1 MQTLRRG
8 VALRVLVTGASGF
21 VGRQTIGALARAGVE
36 VHAHA
41 QHAEKVDGAVVAYG
55 GDLRAPGA
63 AGALI
68 NRVRPDT
75 VLHLAWNVEH
85 GAFWTNRDNLDWTA
99 ATLLLARA
107 ALDAGVQRFVGVGT
121 CFEYRWPDDGTCNEG
136 ATEIAPQTLY
146 AVAKDA
152 ARRVLQELGDIS
164 FAWARLFY
172 LYGPFEHEAR
182 LVASLAA
189 KLARGEAA
197 PLSRGLAV
205 RDFLDTRDAGAAL
218 AALVLSETTGAV
230 NIASGEGV
238 SVASIAERLGAI
250 AGRSDLIRVGA
261 LPDRP
266 DEPPRIVADVR
277 RLRDEV
283 GFRPSRT
290 LDEGLAETYAWW
302 RAELG
307 GRP

>member
-1 MQTLRRG
+1 MQMLLPGGR
-8 VALRVLVTGASGF
+8 VRVLVTGASGF

-85 GAFWTNRDNLDWTA
+85 GAFWTSRDNLDWTA

-136 ATEIAPQTLY
+136 TTEIAPATLY

-189 KLARGEAA
+189 KLPRGKTRRFRGGLRCAIFSIPRRWRCARSARSKRDYGRCEHCERRGSERRFHRRASWRDCGSLGSYSRRRAA
-197 PLSRGLAV
+197 
-205 RDFLDTRDAGAAL
+205 
-218 AALVLSETTGAV
+218 
-230 NIASGEGV
+230 
-238 SVASIAERLGAI
+238 
-250 AGRSDLIRVGA
+250 
-261 LPDRP
+261 
-266 DEPPRIVADVR
+266 
-277 RLRDEV
+277 
-283 GFRPSRT
+283 
-290 LDEGLAETYAWW
+290 
-302 RAELG
+302 
-307 GRP
+307 